1 MTIKLLNILNNQQ
14 HNTTQHNQQ
23 HDSTALPHG
32 GSRSVPGFVHRGRQ
46 LQRSS
51 LVVAL
56 SCSPSSDKQV
66 ALLLLLCAG
75 FQKAMVRTMTAAM
88 KIPHFGYCDQV
99 DLSRLV
105 TLRSELQ
112 PLAQGRGLKI
122 SYMPFFIKV
131 TLTAAPPAA
140 PAAPP
145 ANAAL

>member
-1 MTIKLLNILNNQQ
+1 M
-14 HNTTQHNQQ
+14 
-23 HDSTALPHG
+23 
-32 GSRSVPGFVHRGRQ
+32 PGCVHRGRQ

-56 SCSPSSDKQV
+56 SCSPSSDQQV